1 MESPNFQTVALFQ
14 YQHGFTDLT
23 LAVKH
28 LDELAGY
35 IINSNDNS
43 QIMLIMRLNVI
54 VMTSRATPLYPAS
67 AKEMEALG
75 QRLRDARLR
84 RRFSMETVCA
94 RANLSRPT
102 LYKIE
107 NGDPSVAV
115 GFYIQVLRVLGLLA
129 DLSLIAKEDVL
140 GRRLQDESL
149 PQRRRAPRK
158 KAAAGASDGEA

>member
-1 MESPNFQTVALFQ
+1 MKV
-14 YQHGFTDLT
+14 
-23 LAVKH
+23 
-28 LDELAGY
+28 
-35 IINSNDNS
+35 
-43 QIMLIMRLNVI
+43 NVI
-54 VMTSRATPLYPAS
+54 VMASRATPLYPVS
-67 AKEMEALG
+67 AKEMEAFG

-107 NGDPSVAV
+107 NGDPSVAI
-115 GFYIQVLRVLGLLA
+115 GFYIQVLRVLGLLE
-129 DLSLIAKEDVL
+129 DLSLIAKEDEL

-158 KAAAGASDGEA
+158 KAPTGASDGKA